1 MTGKET
7 LNTKGLTIRRDG
19 RLHSED
25 LARDSI
31 PDIESYVRKN
41 SSDYSK
47 PALIK
52 KIILNTNQVQQ
63 VFEHYYIRVDYS
75 LYVATKVARNQF
87 RIADAKKSE
96 KVLGELFEKFSSELS
111 QTANEMNQLLEKDV
125 PIENQ
130 NIIYDHKR
138 EFEVPVRTGFSMRL
152 VNLTQMLDT
161 LIAATEKLEINN
173 VLSPDDSD
181 ETIKSW
187 VYRYRQ
193 FCKAINQIRVNS
205 FSKVAKSP

>member
-1 MTGKET
+1 
-7 LNTKGLTIRRDG
+7 
-19 RLHSED
+19 
-25 LARDSI
+25 
-31 PDIESYVRKN
+31 
-41 SSDYSK
+41 
-47 PALIK
+47 
-52 KIILNTNQVQQ
+52 
-63 VFEHYYIRVDYS
+63 
-75 LYVATKVARNQF
+75 
-87 RIADAKKSE
+87 
-96 KVLGELFEKFSSELS
+96 
-111 QTANEMNQLLEKDV
+111 MNQLLERNV
-125 PIENQ
+125 PVENQ

>member
-25 LARDSI
+25 LAHDSI

-111 QTANEMNQLLEKDV
+111 QTANEMK
-125 PIENQ
+125 
-130 NIIYDHKR
+130 
-138 EFEVPVRTGFSMRL
+138 
-152 VNLTQMLDT
+152 
-161 LIAATEKLEINN
+161 
-173 VLSPDDSD
+173 
-181 ETIKSW
+181 
-187 VYRYRQ
+187 
-193 FCKAINQIRVNS
+193 
-205 FSKVAKSP
+205 

>member
-1 MTGKET
+1 M
-7 LNTKGLTIRRDG
+7 
-19 RLHSED
+19 
-25 LARDSI
+25 
-31 PDIESYVRKN
+31 
-41 SSDYSK
+41 
-47 PALIK
+47 
-52 KIILNTNQVQQ
+52 Q
-63 VFEHYYIRVDYS
+63 
-75 LYVATKVARNQF
+75 
-87 RIADAKKSE
+87 KKSE

-111 QTANEMNQLLEKDV
+111 QTANEMKQLLEKDV

-181 ETIKSW
+181 EAIKSW

-205 FSKVAKSP
+205 FSKVTKSP